1 MLILFLVDSNPS
13 VTWDFQLPEVD
24 NLIPESSSFQF
35 SVVAD
40 LFGPALEVGYTLL
53 FSLDFYL
60 VENVS
65 LCILAYKELEMDY
78 YSIFTIAQLVYL

>member
-1 MLILFLVDSNPS
+1 MDSNLS

-35 SVVAD
+35 GVVAD

-53 FSLDFYL
+53 FHHNFFISKL
-60 VENVS
+60 S
-65 LCILAYKELEMDY
+65 MCI
-78 YSIFTIAQLVYL
+78 IFIQGA

>member
-1 MLILFLVDSNPS
+1 MDSNPT
-13 VTWDFQLPEVD
+13 VTWDFKLPEVD
-24 NLIPESSSFQF
+24 NLIPDSSSFQF

-65 LCILAYKELEMDY
+65 MFIFAYEELEIYY
-78 YSIFTIAQLVYL
+78 YSIFTIAQLVCL

>member
-1 MLILFLVDSNPS
+1 MDSNPS

-24 NLIPESSSFQF
+24 NLIPDSSSFQF

-40 LFGPALEVGYTLL
+40 LFGPALEVSYTLL

-60 VENVS
+60 VKNVS
-65 LCILAYKELEMDY
+65 MCIFAYKELEMDY